1 MFVLKDVCYSADGNQ
16 ILKQINLSINQ
27 GEIFVIMGLSGAGK
41 STILRLLNGLIRP
54 NSGAVIVDGK
64 DISRASEKEL
74 TQIRRQVGMVFQSAA
89 LFDSLTVAENV
100 SFAWRKEKITK
111 AELANRVK
119 ETLALVGLSGIE
131 NKMPAEL
138 SGGMQKRVG
147 LARAIAM
154 KPQAILYDE
163 PTSGLDP
170 MTSNTILKLIKDLNQ
185 RLQVTSVV
193 VTHDLAGAFEIADRI
208 ALLNNGEIIFVG
220 TAAEMQ
226 KANLPLVKISGRRS
240 RGTGVSCSYHQKLKQ
255 GHCAVKHNL
264 ICSYGYGCW
273 QN

>member
-1 MFVLKDVCYSADGNQ
+1 MFNLKDVCFSADGNE
-16 ILKQINLSINQ
+16 ILKKINLSIEPS
-27 GEIFVIMGLSGAGK
+27 EIFVIMGLSGAGK

-54 NSGAVIVDGK
+54 TSGAVIVDGR
-64 DISRASEKEL
+64 DISRASEQEL
-74 TQIRRQVGMVFQSAA
+74 TQIRRQVSMVFQSAA

-100 SFAWRKEKITK
+100 GFAWRKEKLTK
-111 AELANRVK
+111 AELANRIK

-170 MTSNTILKLIKDLNQ
+170 MTSNTILQLIKDLNQ
-185 RLQVTSVV
+185 QLRVTSVV

-220 TAAEMQ
+220 TPDEM
-226 KANLPLVKISGRRS
+226 KTADMPLVKKFLAG
-240 RGTGVSCSYHQKLKQ
+240 GHAGQ
-255 GHCAVKHNL
+255 G
-264 ICSYGYGCW
+264 GY
-273 QN
+273 